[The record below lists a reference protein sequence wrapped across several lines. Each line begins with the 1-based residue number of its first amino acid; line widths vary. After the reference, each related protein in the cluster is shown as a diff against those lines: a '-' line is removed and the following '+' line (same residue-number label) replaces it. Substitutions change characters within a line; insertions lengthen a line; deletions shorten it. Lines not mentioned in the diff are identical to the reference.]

1 VSYLELPLERFLEML
16 AAREPVPGGG
26 GAAAGAVAM
35 GAGLTAMAARY
46 SNKRLEDASEL
57 AAKADEIRVSVQ
69 SLVDKDA
76 AAYSRVLEVYRSE
89 ERKGLKDALS
99 AAADVPLSIAAA
111 AAELSELAVSIAER
125 GNPNLRGD
133 AVTGALLA
141 DAGAQAAALLVNLN
155 LDLAQIEDE
164 RRGRCRDLLRVTE
177 GARRRALATGDE
189 KQ

>member
-141 DAGAQAAALLVNLN
+141 EAGAQAAALLVNLN